1 MSDCH
6 WFEIIISN
14 RNGKKNDDKCL
25 GLWNKRWYSFKA
37 WFDGHLTKRVKWKC
51 CVLKFGSEAG
61 LLHISQSQ
69 SPRCL
74 WVWQPMASKLW
85 HFRDPGEPI
94 TENVIRPLK
103 RHLPVFFTNTTQT
116 LAFSLPSLHPSA
128 LVLWPD
134 RRAGERLFVSS
145 SCKAQRLEWGAKPDL
160 RLDARAASMLRLF
173 SQGVIC
179 QSWWSL
185 TCTHTVT
192 HVLSFL
198 LWSHTH
204 KHVALWNPSSFSPA
218 LDLSS
223 P

>member
-1 MSDCH
+1 MRVGGAHKYLVANCGS
-6 WFEIIISN
+6 
-14 RNGKKNDDKCL
+14 
-25 GLWNKRWYSFKA
+25 WNKRWYSFKA

-51 CVLKFGSEAG
+51 CVLKFGSEVG

-128 LVLWPD
+128 PVLWPD

-145 SCKAQRLEWGAKPDL
+145 SYKAQKLEWGGETRPQIRRKG
-160 RLDARAASMLRLF
+160 RLYATAVLPRCHMSVLMVANM
-173 SQGVIC
+173 
-179 QSWWSL
+179 
-185 TCTHTVT
+185 HTY
-192 HVLSFL
+192 
-198 LWSHTH
+198 SH
-204 KHVALWNPSSFSPA
+204 ACS
-218 LDLSS
+218 
-223 P
+223 